1 MGKFRSSFPHTWCLW
16 LSQSQTDLISVAFPA
31 LDQSTKQRS
40 QQCRHGRHPLYISR
54 RRIWG
59 SETGPG
65 GVIFTLEKP
74 GKIIISFFLQLK
86 DCLLFF
92 SVGNLTLMVAGTIS
106 NGRSYRG
113 RLKAH
118 TESSRNEW
126 LVVIYIAR
134 MSAEFIVKRW
144 IQPGLSWTIPN
155 SEYVVG
161 NICFPWRQ
169 SALQPQLQKG
179 LGEAVKNACQTG
191 RE

>member
-1 MGKFRSSFPHTWCLW
+1 
-16 LSQSQTDLISVAFPA
+16 
-31 LDQSTKQRS
+31 
-40 QQCRHGRHPLYISR
+40 
-54 RRIWG
+54 
-59 SETGPG
+59 
-65 GVIFTLEKP
+65 
-74 GKIIISFFLQLK
+74 
-86 DCLLFF
+86 
-92 SVGNLTLMVAGTIS
+92 MVARTIS

-169 SALQPQLQKG
+169 SMSTISALQPQLQKG

-191 RE
+191 RNNGASSVDVIIGK